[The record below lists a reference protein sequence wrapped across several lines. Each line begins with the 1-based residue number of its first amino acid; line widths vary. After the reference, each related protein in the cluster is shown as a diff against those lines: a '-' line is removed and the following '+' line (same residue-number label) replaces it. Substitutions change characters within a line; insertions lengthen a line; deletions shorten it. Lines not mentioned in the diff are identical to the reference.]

1 MSLVNERA
9 SFPLKCVC
17 DRKVKK
23 IAGYQVLD
31 EASKHVYRSRREEH
45 VQAFWLLGGPREA

>member
-23 IAGYQVLD
+23 IAGYRVLD
-31 EASKHVYRSRREEH
+31 EASKHVYRSRRAEH